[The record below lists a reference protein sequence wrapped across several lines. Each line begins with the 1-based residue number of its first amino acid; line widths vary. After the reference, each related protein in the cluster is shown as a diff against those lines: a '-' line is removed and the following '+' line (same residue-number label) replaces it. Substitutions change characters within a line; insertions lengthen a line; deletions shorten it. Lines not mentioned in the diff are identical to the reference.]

1 MDKEKLLAARKKL
14 KEYQLHK
21 KDTIYEQQDILR
33 NKDEGSEL
41 HTTLESVIRSK
52 IEKIEEN
59 SCSQKIKIQEIQSRV
74 YTYPPEN
81 LLKTNKSS
89 IKSDLSLEENSQYE
103 TAVDQ
108 ISNVDT
114 RSNNSLDL
122 GVIQDTS
129 FLQTEHLLQMA
140 FSVANAL
147 GDNNEST
154 EMGSLGNLSEK
165 NEFLKISLQEHRILV
180 NQLHSELS
188 RQSSRVSKL
197 EAILTTK
204 DAEFKAKHQQELY
217 HLQEKL
223 QLHTHTTGILVA
235 EKAELCAT
243 IAECQETIKQKTE
256 FTEDLYR
263 ELKSCRL
270 HVTELEKEV
279 ANSKSSSEEMK
290 RGYQQELEDYDKLLK
305 NLSILRKEKDDL
317 ELEASE
323 LKQKLNL
330 KNTELWNLQQE
341 LQEKNAICS
350 LNELKIQQLTNSS
363 QHIQTLENRHLTST
377 VHEQQLA
384 QLKEALNSLNN
395 EKDEAS
401 KQYRRYVEQLDE
413 QNKKVIHELELAR
426 KKIAELELKDR
437 SYIQRLS
444 EMEQQLHRESEQVVS
459 LKPLLEH
466 KNQIDIL
473 TRHLDNL
480 VIEQESL
487 HLALSRKDVEIENL
501 TKELQE
507 LQELNQQNLNASKLA
522 TALESEQLGAS
533 RAVSQNQ
540 QLKRQLNEMQ
550 NAFVLL
556 SNSKLDLTEQLQA
569 QRSISKKQ
577 GLQLNQYESQLQELR
592 DQLKEKEV
600 TVAELEKE
608 KMFSAQMV
616 DKVQHFEAKSY
627 HSRTLQQE
635 LLNAQILAENL
646 KRENGHLSEK
656 LDIQEQDARCELDD
670 DHNSLI
676 PITHDIRR
684 SKLTYVKTQLSPKE
698 SLEIPQSLQKLESR
712 FKEAM
717 QTVAEL
723 TDDKQRLEHLVLQL
737 QGETETIGEY
747 VTLYQRQRFILQ
759 EKAKERE
766 QHFKQIAVQ
775 RNQQQQQLQKLKIL
789 VADLIT
795 NKSTNSINIDIVAD
809 RIKSLTSSF
818 KQHLEHPDNKY
829 NSDDIQFK
837 KANTDIYLE
846 DEAASQILDLL
857 SEIKDCNDSCVFE
870 PNSYPCPWCS
880 GELITV

>member
-413 QNKKVIHELELAR
+413 QNKKVIHE
-426 KKIAELELKDR
+426 
-437 SYIQRLS
+437 
-444 EMEQQLHRESEQVVS
+444 
-459 LKPLLEH
+459 
-466 KNQIDIL
+466 
-473 TRHLDNL
+473 
-480 VIEQESL
+480 
-487 HLALSRKDVEIENL
+487 
-501 TKELQE
+501 
-507 LQELNQQNLNASKLA
+507 
-522 TALESEQLGAS
+522 
-533 RAVSQNQ
+533 
-540 QLKRQLNEMQ
+540 
-550 NAFVLL
+550 

-818 KQHLEHPDNKY
+818 KPEHLEHPDNKY